1 MHTFYIYLYMVFIY
15 TRLLF
20 YMHYIADYII
30 FGHNKKKLCCF
41 LSLES
46 SFCLDV
52 CLRVDTL
59 SDYIERSQLLSS
71 HGQCALYNSQIN
83 HVNWDYDRSIESN
96 NTGTLSKYLNLR
108 FLAWMTWY
116 KLFETYRY
124 GIGVNSRM
132 CLNNLG
138 GHKTNPH

>member
-30 FGHNKKKLCCF
+30 FGHNKKKMRCF

-59 SDYIERSQLLSS
+59 SDYI
-71 HGQCALYNSQIN
+71 
-83 HVNWDYDRSIESN
+83 
-96 NTGTLSKYLNLR
+96 GTFTAAQFSWLVCTVQ
-108 FLAWMTWY
+108 FLD
-116 KLFETYRY
+116 KPCE
-124 GIGVNSRM
+124 
-132 CLNNLG
+132 LG
-138 GHKTNPH
+138 L